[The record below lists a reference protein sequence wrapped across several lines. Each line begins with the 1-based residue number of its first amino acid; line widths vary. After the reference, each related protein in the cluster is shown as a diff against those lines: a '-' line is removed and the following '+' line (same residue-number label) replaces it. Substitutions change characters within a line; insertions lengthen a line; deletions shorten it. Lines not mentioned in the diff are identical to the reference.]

1 MIFASQGIGRL
12 SFLVPRGGGPPA
24 LTCLAKGTSGTKRG
38 EDSMVEPGIS
48 DICGL
53 FGLIGLVKAA
63 SSYSSW
69 DLLSS
74 LIPCH
79 LRPWNSSPESLYKI
93 SLSLVSRLSEV
104 RTNMMKCWLKMAS
117 TWPYPWLYLHVH
129 PVNQICGHAYNPL
142 IIYKRRFWRDNM
154 GQSSPHFPSQPYLI
168 PGVGKTMVD
177 DVDWTT
183 STDSPISF
191 DPSASPSP
199 SEKKKKH
206 HQVNL
211 ATPPYTSK
219 RNQHNNY
226 GKSSCSMGKIHYKS
240 PFSIANCNKLPEGTS
255 KRNIFI
261 LWMGHPNVS
270 WLTSLD
276 GLEGRCRNEYLF
288 A

>member
-12 SFLVPRGGGPPA
+12 SFLVPRGGPPA

-154 GQSSPHFPSQPYLI
+154 GQSSPHFP
-168 PGVGKTMVD
+168 
-177 DVDWTT
+177 
-183 STDSPISF
+183 
-191 DPSASPSP
+191 AS
-199 SEKKKKH
+199 H
-206 HQVNL
+206 
-211 ATPPYTSK
+211 
-219 RNQHNNY
+219 
-226 GKSSCSMGKIHYKS
+226 IW
-240 PFSIANCNKLPEGTS
+240 F
-255 KRNIFI
+255 
-261 LWMGHPNVS
+261 
-270 WLTSLD
+270 
-276 GLEGRCRNEYLF
+276 LELVRQW
-288 A
+288 